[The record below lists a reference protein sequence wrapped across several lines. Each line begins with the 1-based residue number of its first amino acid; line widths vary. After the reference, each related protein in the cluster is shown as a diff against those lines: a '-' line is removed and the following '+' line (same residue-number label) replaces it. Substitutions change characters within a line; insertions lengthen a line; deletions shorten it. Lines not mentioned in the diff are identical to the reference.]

1 MPDALAIV
9 RVRRACSCRPL
20 SQGLALMLA
29 LSPIGGA
36 KAYERYVNFDL
47 AAQPLGS
54 ALVEFANRTG
64 MTALIDG
71 EVANGLRSSAVKGRF
86 SPTDALQVLLAGTGL
101 AIRYVG
107 ANAFTVGPN
116 SAVDAP
122 GPRSTRRSDGSAY
135 FAELQNSVERTL
147 CRNDDTRLGAY
158 RAAFQVWIEETGRIR
173 ALHLLGSTG
182 NEGLDA
188 AIVTH
193 ITNDTVAPPP
203 RDLPQPIT
211 IILRSESLNRG
222 CSRAVGARP

>member
-1 MPDALAIV
+1 
-9 RVRRACSCRPL
+9 
-20 SQGLALMLA
+20 MLA

-36 KAYERYVNFDL
+36 KAYERSISFDL
-47 AAQPLGS
+47 PAQPLGS

-71 EVANGLRSSAVKGRF
+71 EVANGLQSSAVKGRF

-107 ANAFTVGPN
+107 ANAFTVGPPA
-116 SAVDAP
+116 SPTTGAP
-122 GPRSTRRSDGSAY
+122 GLRSTHRPDEGAY
-135 FAELQNSVERTL
+135 FAELQNSIERAL
-147 CRNDDTRLGAY
+147 CRNGDTPPGAY

-182 NEGLDA
+182 NESLDA
-188 AIVTH
+188 AIATR

-211 IILRSESLNRG
+211 IILRGESLNRG
-222 CSRAVGARP
+222 CSRFVGARP

>member
-1 MPDALAIV
+1 
-9 RVRRACSCRPL
+9 
-20 SQGLALMLA
+20 MLA

-71 EVANGLRSSAVKGRF
+71 ELANGLHSSSVKGRF
-86 SPTDALQVLLAGTGL
+86 SPADALQVLLAGTGL

-107 ANAFTVGPN
+107 ANAFTVGPLTN
-116 SAVDAP
+116 PAVGNP
-122 GPRSTRRSDGSAY
+122 QVRSTHRSDESAY

-147 CRNDDTRLGAY
+147 CRNDDTRLGVY

-173 ALHLLGSTG
+173 ALHLLGTTG
-182 NEGLDA
+182 NESLDA
-188 AIVTH
+188 AIVTR

-211 IILRSESLNRG
+211 IILRAESLNRG
-222 CSRAVGARP
+222 CSRSAGARP

>member
-1 MPDALAIV
+1 
-9 RVRRACSCRPL
+9 
-20 SQGLALMLA
+20 MLA

-36 KAYERYVNFDL
+36 MARERHINFDL

-71 EVANGLRSSAVKGRF
+71 ELANGLHSPPVKGRF

-107 ANAFTVGPN
+107 ANAFTVGPPPPN
-116 SAVDAP
+116 PTVGIP
-122 GPRSTRRSDGSAY
+122 GSQSTHRSDESAY
-135 FAELQNSVERTL
+135 FAELQNSVERAL
-147 CRNDDTRLGAY
+147 CRNDDTRLGTY
-158 RAAFQVWIEETGRIR
+158 RAAFQVWIEESGRIR

-182 NEGLDA
+182 NESLDA
-188 AIVTH
+188 AITTR
-193 ITNDTVAPPP
+193 ITSDTVVPPP

-211 IILRSESLNRG
+211 IILRAASSNGG
-222 CSRAVGARP
+222 CSRSAGARL